1 MVVELFGSSAEEFLS
16 VFIGYLTLAIDIM
29 AVIIVGIIITIA
41 FITSLKIL
49 KKRTAERTTA
59 PETVRLELAR
69 GVLLVFD
76 FVVASDIL
84 KTILV
89 PSMTELTLLAVIV
102 GIRIVLSWSLSKE
115 LDRHKEHLRQQG
127 NSTVEASL

>member
-29 AVIIVGIIITIA
+29 AVIIVGIILTIA

-59 PETVRLELAR
+59 AETVRLELAR

-115 LDRHKEHLRQQG
+115 
-127 NSTVEASL
+127 